1 MFRSAFCTELLYST
15 QLDLDYNKGINS
27 RRYLFYHLF
36 LKIQQVKNLSITLH
50 INPLHSHKKLVE
62 KLSRV
67 LPSDGVY
74 QSINTEPPIG
84 PYFSHVVTRPI
95 QTNRV
100 AIGSQS
106 QGYLAGGSYQLGGI
120 QPTASYHEHL
130 QPQGH
135 LGWESYQS

>member
-1 MFRSAFCTELLYST
+1 MFSPTSPTEAEKVKVKS
-15 QLDLDYNKGINS
+15 QDC
-27 RRYLFYHLF
+27 RY
-36 LKIQQVKNLSITLH
+36 QSDSDTSDECNG
-50 INPLHSHKKLVE
+50 INPLHSHKKLVA
-62 KLSRV
+62 KLSGV

-74 QSINTEPPIG
+74 QSINSEPPIG
-84 PYFSHVVTRPI
+84 PYFSHAVTGPI

-106 QGYLAGGSYQLGGI
+106 QGYLGGGSYQPGGI

-130 QPQGH
+130 QSQGH